1 MTNLILT
8 LRAYKSDVEIHKH
21 SAYQIVLSEDEP
33 FNTICENKNHINIYG
48 FAIKP
53 QIAHSCQCS
62 KSNLV
67 ILNIEPYSTLGNT
80 LLRKIGEDKRSVHFT
95 SQQEISDFFHTH
107 NSKSAIADFIH
118 NNKNNLPLKSD
129 ERVNKTIAFINENF
143 NSDKFTLDELSGKI
157 FLSASRLGFLFREQT
172 GSSIFKYLLWTR
184 LRYAISQILAGNNK
198 SLTEIAYE
206 SGFYDSSQMT
216 KYMYEM
222 FGISPSRL
230 RQKSDLIQFLL

>member
-1 MTNLILT
+1 M
-8 LRAYKSDVEIHKH
+8 
-21 SAYQIVLSEDEP
+21 
-33 FNTICENKNHINIYG
+33 
-48 FAIKP
+48 
-53 QIAHSCQCS
+53 
-62 KSNLV
+62 
-67 ILNIEPYSTLGNT
+67 
-80 LLRKIGEDKRSVHFT
+80 
-95 SQQEISDFFHTH
+95 
-107 NSKSAIADFIH
+107 
-118 NNKNNLPLKSD
+118 PLKSD

>member
-1 MTNLILT
+1 MTNLILA
-8 LRAYKSDVEIHKH
+8 LRAYKSDVDIHKH

-33 FNTICENKNHINIYG
+33 FNTVCENKNHINIYG

-53 QIAHSCQCS
+53 QVAHSCQCS
-62 KSNLV
+62 NSNLV
-67 ILNIEPYSTLGNT
+67 ILNIEPYSTLGNI
-80 LLRKIGEDKRSVHFT
+80 LSKEIGEKRRSVHFT

-107 NSKSAIADFIH
+107 NKKFAIPDFIH
-118 NNKNNLPLKSD
+118 NYKNSLPHKYD
-129 ERVNKTIAFINENF
+129 ERVNKAIAYINEKF
-143 NSDKFTLDELSGKI
+143 NSDKFTLDELSGNI
-157 FLSASRLGFLFREQT
+157 FLSASRLGYLFKEQT

-184 LRYAISQILAGNNK
+184 LRYAISQILTRNSK

-230 RQKSDLIQFLL
+230 RQKSDLIQFLP